1 MSRPIP
7 LRFASLVISSLTPQS
22 TGLSAPVLLPRKR
35 LSGKQMCRKCAAGAG
50 SEHVCDV
57 VEVWVPL
64 NGLNSNCLSET
75 TAHGSRSALTRGAGD
90 QVVSF
95 KSLRNMQL
103 PDIGASRT
111 LPHEMCVG
119 IHQSLY
125 KFLYW
130 KVLCVLPW
138 C

>member
-1 MSRPIP
+1 M
-7 LRFASLVISSLTPQS
+7 
-22 TGLSAPVLLPRKR
+22 LLPRKR
-35 LSGKQMCRKCAAGAG
+35 LSGKQMYRECAAEAG
-50 SEHVCDV
+50 SEHARDI

-75 TAHGSRSALTRGAGD
+75 TAHGSGSAVTRGAGD
-90 QVVSF
+90 PVVSF
-95 KSLRNMQL
+95 KSLRIMQL

-125 KFLYW
+125 KFPYW

>member
-7 LRFASLVISSLTPQS
+7 LRFASLVISSLTPQF

-50 SEHVCDV
+50 SEHACDI

-75 TAHGSRSALTRGAGD
+75 TAQGSRSVLTQGAGD
-90 QVVSF
+90 LVMSF

-103 PDIGASRT
+103 PDICA
-111 LPHEMCVG
+111 
-119 IHQSLY
+119 
-125 KFLYW
+125 
-130 KVLCVLPW
+130 
-138 C
+138 